1 MFTLFLLLE
10 TEKQVGV
17 TENGTESVMVPQEV
31 PGITEE
37 EAFHQVALMDE
48 NMHFGQGQ
56 VGMMT
61 LPGSSLTDPN
71 TQPGEIGKFSTFSVR
86 QSNLL
91 INLKSLAFNSCK
103 KIFTDFNASSSARR
117 LMMSEQQKRQLRDY
131 LSKPIAYFD
140 VVIDD
145 WKKSIVWKYFGE
157 LAYKDPETNT
167 VNIIDNE
174 RHYCLR
180 CIVESQEKNP
190 HEDFEKANICF
201 LSNGTATGNHK
212 NHLRQ
217 RHAIIEDTPK
227 TAKTSPSPSPM
238 TPTGKVRKRTSKVMT
253 ISVDSLVPVQ
263 EPMDS
268 N

>member
-1 MFTLFLLLE
+1 
-10 TEKQVGV
+10 
-17 TENGTESVMVPQEV
+17 
-31 PGITEE
+31 
-37 EAFHQVALMDE
+37 
-48 NMHFGQGQ
+48 
-56 VGMMT
+56 
-61 LPGSSLTDPN
+61 
-71 TQPGEIGKFSTFSVR
+71 
-86 QSNLL
+86 
-91 INLKSLAFNSCK
+91 
-103 KIFTDFNASSSARR
+103 
-117 LMMSEQQKRQLRDY
+117 MMSEQQKRQLKDF
-131 LSKPIAYFD
+131 LNKPIAYFD

-157 LAYKDPETNT
+157 LAYKDPETGT

-190 HEDFEKANICF
+190 EEDFEKANICF

-217 RHAIIEDTPK
+217 RHSIIEDTPK